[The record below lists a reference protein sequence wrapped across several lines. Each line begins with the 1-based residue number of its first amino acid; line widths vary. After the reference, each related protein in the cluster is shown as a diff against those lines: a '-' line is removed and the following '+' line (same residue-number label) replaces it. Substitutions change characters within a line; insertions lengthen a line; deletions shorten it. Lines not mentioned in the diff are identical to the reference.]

1 MSIERDLISSIL
13 KLTANGSV
21 TSEHIFKDAKIAS
34 DIALKLLRRLQ
45 NDDMVY
51 LRGNVVEADSNR
63 RLALAVRAV
72 VLGADVERVSGFLSW
87 QEFEDIAAIALEK
100 NGYVVTKNVHFKHG

>member
-1 MSIERDLISSIL
+1 MSIERDLIASIL

-21 TSEHIFKDAKIAS
+21 AREHIFKDAKVAS
-34 DIALKLLRRLQ
+34 DIALKLLRKLQ
-45 NDDMVY
+45 NDSMVY
-51 LRGNVVEADSNR
+51 LRSNIVEADGNC
-63 RLALAVRAV
+63 RLQLAVKAV

-100 NGYVVTKNVHFKHG
+100 NGYIVTQNVHFKH